1 MLLANMK
8 SLHDTAL
15 AKWVLLQKHASSHWQ
30 GMEDITGTDS
40 QFRSVSPFVGS
51 DINTIFVQIHYKP
64 QSVCLSIVEL
74 LPIATTS
81 VAMSRCCDQF
91 DKNGVHRKCATLRTF
106 CFMQKNKFA
115 L

>member
-81 VAMSRCCDQF
+81 VTMSHCGDQF
-91 DKNGVHRKCATLRTF
+91 DRNGVKRNATDTTTLQF
-106 CFMQKNKFA
+106 KQKNSLA
-115 L
+115 S